1 RAHGDDQLHRLRAEA
16 ASLREAVVSASQTVD
31 ESRRAADAAEQ
42 ALVALRAEHAS
53 ANAAA
58 SDAAASDSAEVEA
71 RAAAQEAAL
80 GEAKE
85 VAAASAEKVQA
96 LEAQLAEQ
104 KSAASSE
111 LSAEQARREEAEA
124 ASEALRKDA
133 AASGERLSSLRTSL
147 LEARR
152 ALDVLQPSS
161 ASRSTQITAVGVE
174 APDTADDP
182 KMAPQGAD
190 DTLLRSL
197 TAQLE
202 ERDDR
207 IRALERKLDGATGD
221 GSTDALELEERVER
235 LREALSH
242 ERSAREAAD
251 ERVVQLLKDS
261 RASGSEAELSAEL
274 ARRQAELTAAVE
286 KRQTLEVDVDSLRG
300 VCERT
305 REGLESLLADA
316 DADEEAARRIGSLLD
331 ILSGY

>member
-1 RAHGDDQLHRLRAEA
+1 TVDLAAQRDELEARSRDAASALAARDALVTRLQMDLAQEENARAHGDDQLHRLRAEA

-31 ESRRAADAAEQ
+31 ENRRAADAAEQ

-58 SDAAASDSAEVEA
+58 SDAAASDSAEIEA

-85 VAAASAEKVQA
+85 MAAASAEKVQA

-161 ASRSTQITAVGVE
+161 PSRSTQITAVGVE

-221 GSTDALELEERVER
+221 ASTDAL
-235 LREALSH
+235 
-242 ERSAREAAD
+242 
-251 ERVVQLLKDS
+251 
-261 RASGSEAELSAEL
+261 
-274 ARRQAELTAAVE
+274 
-286 KRQTLEVDVDSLRG
+286 
-300 VCERT
+300 
-305 REGLESLLADA
+305 
-316 DADEEAARRIGSLLD
+316 
-331 ILSGY
+331 